1 MSAKHKTPI
10 QIRFKDVD
18 KLGHVN
24 NANHLSYFELART
37 VYFKDIIKTDID
49 WSKQGLILAR
59 AVVDY
64 KAPVHFEDDI
74 YVYTSCSRIG
84 NKSFDL
90 SYSLVKV
97 VEGVETELATGLSVL
112 VCYDYTRGVSIPV
125 PEEWIEV
132 MKAHDHSEFKSG

>member
-1 MSAKHKTPI
+1 MSSPKHRTPI

-37 VYFKDIIKTDID
+37 MYFRDVIKTPID
-49 WSKQGLILAR
+49 WSKQGLILAK
-59 AVVDY
+59 AIVDY

-74 YVYTSCSRIG
+74 YVYTYCSRIG

-90 SYSLVKV
+90 TYSLVKI
-97 VEGVETELATGLSVL
+97 ESSTETELATGLSVL
-112 VCYDYTRGVSIPV
+112 VCYDYTRSSSIPV
-125 PEEWIEV
+125 PTEWIAL
-132 MKAHDHSEFKSG
+132 MKAHDNP

>member
-1 MSAKHKTPI
+1 MNTSRHKTPI

-37 VYFKDIIKTDID
+37 MYFRDVIKTAID
-49 WSKQGLILAR
+49 WSKQGLILAK

-64 KAPVHFEDDI
+64 KAPIHFEDNI
-74 YVYTSCSRIG
+74 HVYTHCSRIG

-90 SYSLVKV
+90 EYSLVKTTDNAEV
-97 VEGVETELATGLSVL
+97 ELATGLSVL
-112 VCYDYTRGVSIPV
+112 VCYDYTLNISIPV
-125 PEEWIEV
+125 PSKWIE
-132 MKAHDHSEFKSG
+132 MINAQANH